1 MAKLFIGNLSWN
13 ATEGDLESF
22 FGTHGVVTEAK
33 IVYDRDTNR
42 SRGFGFVTYE
52 EGVDLDAVIR
62 ATDGALVAGREIR
75 VSVAEERPRRTPRE
89 NDNYRGDR
97 GQRR

>member
-22 FGTHGVVTEAK
+22 FGTHGTVTDAK
-33 IVYDRDTNR
+33 IVYEKETNR

-52 EGVDLDAVIR
+52 DGVDLDAVIR
-62 ATDGALVAGREIR
+62 ATDGAMVAGREVR
-75 VSVAEERPRRTPRE
+75 VSIAEERPPRTPRS
-89 NDNYRGDR
+89 NDNYRGDSGR
-97 GQRR
+97 SR